1 MTRPRVGGA
10 WAGILDA
17 VELVEDELT
26 DALADIIAALFTPD
40 VAVRSKALD
49 DQPDY
54 GVAISL
60 SLYTDNAATGLRR
73 YGVQF
78 RTRGGQD
85 ARDVDDMAEAIHQA
99 LHGSSRIPAGNS
111 VIAHCWRVSTV
122 SLGRDD
128 SRRWQR
134 SDNYLIDVSTNGSEW
149 IET

>member
-1 MTRPRVGGA
+1 MTGP
-10 WAGILDA
+10 LLSA
-17 VELVEDELT
+17 VELVEDALT
-26 DALADIIAALFTPD
+26 DALADIVAALFAPE
-40 VAVRSKALD
+40 VAVKSKALD
-49 DQPDY
+49 DSPDY

-85 ARDVDDMAEAIHQA
+85 ARECDDMAEAIHQA
-99 LHGSSRIPAGNS
+99 LHGRSRIPAGGS
-111 VIAHCWRVSTV
+111 MIAHCWRVSSV

-134 SDNYLIDVSTNGSEW
+134 SDNYLADVSTDGTQW
-149 IET
+149 IDT